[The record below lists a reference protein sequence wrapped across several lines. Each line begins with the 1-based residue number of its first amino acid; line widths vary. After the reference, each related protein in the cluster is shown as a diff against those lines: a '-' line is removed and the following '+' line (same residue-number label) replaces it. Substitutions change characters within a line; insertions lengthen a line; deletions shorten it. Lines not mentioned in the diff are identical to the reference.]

1 MTNAN
6 ICAANDTVEVAI
18 DMLKIRILSKS
29 TGNKGAGS
37 PNSRRTRVTPEA
49 IPVAIMHGAKPRAF
63 AGERLG
69 SEYGAA
75 HHCRAQQ
82 SCDPIEGA

>member
-37 PNSRRTRVTPEA
+37 PDSRRTRVTPEA
-49 IPVAIMHGAKPRAF
+49 IPVAISTAPSPALSRANVS
-63 AGERLG
+63 APNTVQPII
-69 SEYGAA
+69 AA
-75 HHCRAQQ
+75 LSKAAIQSRA
-82 SCDPIEGA
+82 